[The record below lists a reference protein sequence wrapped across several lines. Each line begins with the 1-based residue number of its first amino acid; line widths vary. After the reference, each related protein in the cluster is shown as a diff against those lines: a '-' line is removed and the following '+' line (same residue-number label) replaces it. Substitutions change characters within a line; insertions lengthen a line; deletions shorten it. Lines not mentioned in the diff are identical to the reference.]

1 MDALIQQFLEL
12 LDRRVITLGG
22 DSVTVS
28 QIVTLIGILAAFLLT
43 AGFLRRWFRRLF
55 NRLGIQE
62 DLTNRLLALL
72 FLIVLIF
79 GIGLAFRLSGIS
91 TGFLGKLVNYPLT
104 DLFHPPQTS
113 QQAVVETDTGAETDE
128 TAPDTDTG
136 KQDSTAKTTGDDNK
150 LTLAKLFYGF
160 VIVFGMF
167 ILSKY
172 VQWVLRRQ
180 VLQAFQIERH
190 TQFILLR
197 FIHFTLIILGI
208 LIALSTVGVS
218 FTSLA
223 IIFGGLSIGIGF
235 GLQNIASNLISG
247 LILIFERPIKI
258 GDLVEIMDANI
269 FGRVSS
275 INLRSTVIASLDEKE
290 IIVPNSQLVT
300 EAVHNLT
307 HDNNLFRLK
316 ISVGVS
322 YDSDIELVR
331 STLIE
336 AAHEHPDVIKEPDET
351 IENVTA
357 PFVRFVDFGEFSLDF
372 ELLAWIPDAFQ
383 RFDVASDLHF
393 MVWEKFKE
401 YGIKVPFP
409 QRDVHF
415 YPTENDS

>member
-1 MDALIQQFLEL
+1 MDELIQQFLDL
-12 LDRRVITLGG
+12 LQTRVITLGEEP
-22 DSVTVS
+22 VRVI
-28 QIVTLIGILAAFLLT
+28 QIVWLIAILAAT
-43 AGFLRRWFRRLF
+43 VTIAGFLRRWFRRLF
-55 NRLGIQE
+55 NRFGMPQHLS
-62 DLTNRLLALL
+62 NRLLALL

-79 GIGLAFRLSGIS
+79 GGGLAFRFAGIS
-91 TGFLGKLVNYPLT
+91 TGFFGRFLDYPLT
-104 DLFHPPQTS
+104 DLFQPS
-113 QQAVVETDTGAETDE
+113 QRPNETDAAEDV
-128 TAPDTDTG
+128 G
-136 KQDSTAKTTGDDNK
+136 K
-150 LTLAKLFYGF
+150 LTLARLFYGF

-180 VLQAFQIERH
+180 VLQAFQIAEH

-197 FIHFTLIILGI
+197 FLHFSLIIIGV
-208 LIALSTVGVS
+208 LISLSTVGVS

-247 LILIFERPIKI
+247 FILIFERPIKI
-258 GDLVEIMDANI
+258 GDLVEIMDVNI

-275 INLRSTVIASLDEKE
+275 INLRSTIIVALDEKE
-290 IIVPNSQLVT
+290 VIVPNSQLIT

-307 HDNNLFRLK
+307 HYNDRYRLR

-322 YDSDIELVR
+322 YNSDVELVKKV
-331 STLIE
+331 LLE
-336 AAHEHPDVIKEPDET
+336 VAHAHPEIIKEPNPT

-357 PFVRFVDFGEFSLDF
+357 PFVRFVDFGESSLNF
-372 ELLAWIPDAFQ
+372 ELLAWIPDCFQ

-393 MVWEKFKE
+393 MIWEKFKE
-401 YGIKVPFP
+401 CNIKIPFP

-415 YPTENDS
+415 YPTETQQKS